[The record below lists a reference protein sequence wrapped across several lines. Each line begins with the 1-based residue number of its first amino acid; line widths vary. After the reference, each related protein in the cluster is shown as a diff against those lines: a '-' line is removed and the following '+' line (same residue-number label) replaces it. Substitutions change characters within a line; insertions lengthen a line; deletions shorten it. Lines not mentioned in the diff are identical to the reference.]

1 MICIRDCSFV
11 SLAFQTVLLTAALA
25 NANFLNRAFMGA
37 GSRQGLR
44 GIPFFCALLQM
55 PREAEEPVIFA
66 SFRLGQVWLGAKVQ
80 N

>member
-1 MICIRDCSFV
+1 MICIRDCTFV

-37 GSRQGLR
+37 GSRL
-44 GIPFFCALLQM
+44 
-55 PREAEEPVIFA
+55 PVRNPLFLCSVA
-66 SFRLGQVWLGAKVQ
+66 DAPGGGRTCNLCKSQTGQVWLGAKVQ